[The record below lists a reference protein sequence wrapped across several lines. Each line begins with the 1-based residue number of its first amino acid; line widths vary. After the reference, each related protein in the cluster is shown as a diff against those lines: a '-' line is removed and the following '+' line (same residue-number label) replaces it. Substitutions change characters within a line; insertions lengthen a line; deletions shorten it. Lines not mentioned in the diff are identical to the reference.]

1 MPTSATGIHQPPA
14 PRRVGPRRKARR
26 QDSLAGFTLIEML
39 AVVVIMGAMLA
50 LIVPN
55 LGFRE
60 AAALRDQARDL
71 AGQIE
76 LARQLAVVTG
86 KPHRLLIDIEA
97 GAYSIERF
105 DKANGDDES
114 AADAPPEILPG
125 RDYDLSP
132 PTSRELE
139 YRPVE
144 NQFARNNELDIDF
157 FFEGLETGEG
167 WLDSGLVNIVFDG
180 DGTTDPAE
188 LVVSD
193 MEGRMVVLEVRPL
206 IDRVVVRDATN

>member
-1 MPTSATGIHQPPA
+1 M
-14 PRRVGPRRKARR
+14 
-26 QDSLAGFTLIEML
+26 
-39 AVVVIMGAMLA
+39 
-50 LIVPN
+50 
-55 LGFRE
+55 
-60 AAALRDQARDL
+60 
-71 AGQIE
+71 
-76 LARQLAVVTG
+76 AVVTG

-114 AADAPPEILPG
+114 AADALPEILPG

-132 PTSRELE
+132 PKSRELE

-167 WLDSGLVNIVFDG
+167 WLDSGLVNIVFDR

-193 MEGRMVVLEVRPL
+193 LEGRMVVLEVRPL

>member
-1 MPTSATGIHQPPA
+1 MPTSATGILPLA
-14 PRRVGPRRKARR
+14 PRRARARR
-26 QDSLAGFTLIEML
+26 LGRFGGQHAGFTLIEML

-55 LGFRE
+55 LGFRQ
-60 AAALRDQARDL
+60 AAALRDQAQDL
-71 AGQIE
+71 ASQIE

-114 AADAPPEILPG
+114 AADAPPEILPR

-132 PTSRELE
+132 PESRELE

-167 WLDSGLVNIVFDG
+167 WLDSGLVNIVFDR

-193 MEGRMVVLEVRPL
+193 LEGRMVVLEVRPL